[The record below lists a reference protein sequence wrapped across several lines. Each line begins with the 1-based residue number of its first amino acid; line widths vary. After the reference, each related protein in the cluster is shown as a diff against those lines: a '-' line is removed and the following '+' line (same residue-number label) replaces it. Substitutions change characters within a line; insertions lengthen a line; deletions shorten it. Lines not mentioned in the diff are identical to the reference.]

1 MVHDNVMLST
11 SMEMLASITK
21 IGQEMGKMGMM
32 AMRVRF
38 GVVWIGLVFSR
49 GIEGRRK
56 GGGVCRSF
64 GRRRCS
70 MGLVMDRLCLYFVN
84 MPMYTPY
91 FVSTS

>member
-11 SMEMLASITK
+11 SMEMLASIRR
-21 IGQEMGKMGMM
+21 IGQKMGKMGI
-32 AMRVRF
+32 RVRF

-56 GGGVCRSF
+56 GGGVYRSF
-64 GRRRCS
+64 GTRRCS
-70 MGLVMDRLCLYFVN
+70 MGLVMDRQCLYFVN